1 MDPGKSYSQ
10 NDEFGWVLRKD
21 QRKIRYKVQS
31 VVYKNHQMMLQKQKQ
46 QNDWTIGSVDLFWI
60 SGASTS
66 VPVQQNSL

>member
-1 MDPGKSYSQ
+1 MQ
-10 NDEFGWVLRKD
+10 
-21 QRKIRYKVQS
+21 
-31 VVYKNHQMMLQKQKQ
+31 QKQKQ